1 MSSSS
6 GSGARPGV
14 ARAAQVLAADA
25 AGALP
30 AWAPLAWEPAPLAST
45 AGAGVG
51 SPAASGAQWDDFTPG
66 LPAAGPTSAA
76 SLAPAPAAHGGLAAL
91 LPDFGVHAPRA
102 GGSAAVD
109 AGRRAIARAI
119 AEAAD
124 AREAE
129 LRAAFEAASAEQAA
143 VDAERLAAEVD
154 AAYAAGVEA
163 GRAEGEAA
171 AHDALAGAAATLDV
185 AATEVRTHEAR
196 WLGDLEA
203 HVAALAVAVARHL
216 VEREVVRDDTLVTDL
231 VARAVAE
238 FPADQPL
245 TVRAHPA
252 DLPALRAAW
261 AGAAG
266 AARSAELR
274 WLPDAGVVRGGAL
287 VEGRERIV
295 DGRVDAALE
304 RVYRAVGGHQ
314 A

>member
-1 MSSSS
+1 
-6 GSGARPGV
+6 
-14 ARAAQVLAADA
+14 
-25 AGALP
+25 
-30 AWAPLAWEPAPLAST
+30 
-45 AGAGVG
+45 
-51 SPAASGAQWDDFTPG
+51 
-66 LPAAGPTSAA
+66 
-76 SLAPAPAAHGGLAAL
+76 
-91 LPDFGVHAPRA
+91 VHAPRA

-129 LRAAFEAASAEQAA
+129 LRAAFEAAWTEQAA
-143 VDAERLAAEVD
+143 ADAERLAAEVD

-216 VEREVVRDDTLVTDL
+216 VEREVVRDDTLVAEL

-245 TVRAHPA
+245 AVRAHP
-252 DLPALRAAW
+252 DDVPALKAAW
-261 AGAAG
+261 AARPRAG
-266 AARSAELR
+266 ELR
-274 WLPDAGVVRGGAL
+274 WVPDAHVGRGGAL

-304 RVYRAVGGHQ
+304 RVYRAVSGRH

>member
-1 MSSSS
+1 V
-6 GSGARPGV
+6 RRRLP
-14 ARAAQVLAADA
+14 LCA
-25 AGALP
+25 AGL
-30 AWAPLAWEPAPLAST
+30 
-45 AGAGVG
+45 
-51 SPAASGAQWDDFTPG
+51 
-66 LPAAGPTSAA
+66 
-76 SLAPAPAAHGGLAAL
+76 
-91 LPDFGVHAPRA
+91 
-102 GGSAAVD
+102 D
-109 AGRRAIARAI
+109 AGRVGGIDLGGVA
-119 AEAAD
+119 
-124 AREAE
+124 
-129 LRAAFEAASAEQAA
+129 LG
-143 VDAERLAAEVD
+143 VDRGLLGRRRLERGAQLRLAAEVD

-216 VEREVVRDDTLVTDL
+216 VEREVVRDDTLVAEL

-245 TVRAHPA
+245 AVRAHP
-252 DLPALRAAW
+252 DDVPALKAAW
-261 AGAAG
+261 AARPRAG
-266 AARSAELR
+266 ELR
-274 WLPDAGVVRGGAL
+274 WVPDAHVGRGGAL

-304 RVYRAVGGHQ
+304 RVYRAVSGRH